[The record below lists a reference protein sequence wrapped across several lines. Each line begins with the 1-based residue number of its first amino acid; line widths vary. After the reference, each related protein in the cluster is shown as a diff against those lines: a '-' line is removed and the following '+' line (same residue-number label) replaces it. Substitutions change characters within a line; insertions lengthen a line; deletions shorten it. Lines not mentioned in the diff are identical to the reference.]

1 MKDFDESALEFA
13 NFIFDRKKV
22 VCYGLQN
29 AASARQTIIN
39 FPVETRSDAFRAP
52 VLLGRNFR
60 IIQNGAQIICLADYD
75 TVMRRSAEDPRI
87 QPLRYSRD
95 YMMGT
100 LSHMVC

>member
-1 MKDFDESALEFA
+1 MSQFEESALEFA
-13 NFIFDRKKV
+13 NFVFDRKKV
-22 VCYGLQN
+22 VVYGLQN
-29 AASARQTIIN
+29 TAGGTTTILN
-39 FPVETRSDAFRAP
+39 FPSEGLADAFRSAF
-52 VLLGRNFR
+52 LGGRNFR
-60 IIQNGAQIICLADYD
+60 IIQNGAQVICLADYD